1 MKVWRPSSLQW
12 RLTLSLLAVTGLVWT
27 LVLVMTWLKTEHE
40 LSELL
45 DAHLA
50 QTAAVLAVQTSDER
64 DDDFTTA
71 PVLHKYQPRVAFQV
85 WHEKKLVFRSAEAPV
100 SPLAPWGR
108 TGISDQRL
116 GDQAWRVFATPGRER
131 DVQVMVAEL
140 QSARNDILKAGL
152 KSAIV
157 PMLLAL
163 PVLALLIWGAIF
175 KSFAP
180 LRQLSQSVS
189 QRQASE

>member
-12 RLTLSLLAVTGLVWT
+12 RLTLSLLVVTGLVWT

-50 QTAAVLAVQTSDER
+50 QTAAVLAVQTSDEH

-85 WHEKKLVFRSAEAPV
+85 WHEKKLVFRSAEPLCRRWHLGAKPASPTSGSVTKPGV
-100 SPLAPWGR
+100 SLPPPGASAMFRSWWPSCNR
-108 TGISDQRL
+108 P
-116 GDQAWRVFATPGRER
+116 ATT
-131 DVQVMVAEL
+131 
-140 QSARNDILKAGL
+140 S
-152 KSAIV
+152 
-157 PMLLAL
+157 
-163 PVLALLIWGAIF
+163 
-175 KSFAP
+175 
-180 LRQLSQSVS
+180 
-189 QRQASE
+189 